1 MFVIGALEMHLIM
14 MMGFSTGF
22 CSRDLELD
30 QMTFI
35 YELDPYSLEVYRMN
49 KNELSASRLLKVIRQ
64 THTHT
69 HTHTHRH
76 DTRRKFYITP
86 LRGRSAIINIYELR
100 PFSNTVLNVETQ
112 LTEL

>member
-69 HTHTHRH
+69 HTHTQ
-76 DTRRKFYITP
+76 T
-86 LRGRSAIINIYELR
+86 
-100 PFSNTVLNVETQ
+100 
-112 LTEL
+112 